1 MSGFIYRFP
10 LDRLNLTNV
19 DEPSFII
26 DSLDSYTSPGDD
38 SVKAVVYAVNQKG
51 RSQGVLVREFFLDT
65 GAENRAGR
73 QHYTPSSVFVRICV
87 RVP

>member
-1 MSGFIYRFP
+1 MSGFIYRSLF
-10 LDRLNLTNV
+10 DRLNLTNV

-26 DSLDSYTSPGDD
+26 ESLDSFTSPGDD

-51 RSQGVLVREFFLDT
+51 RSQGVLVREFFLDS

-73 QHYTPSSVFVRICV
+73 LQFTFSYAFAFER
-87 RVP
+87 RN